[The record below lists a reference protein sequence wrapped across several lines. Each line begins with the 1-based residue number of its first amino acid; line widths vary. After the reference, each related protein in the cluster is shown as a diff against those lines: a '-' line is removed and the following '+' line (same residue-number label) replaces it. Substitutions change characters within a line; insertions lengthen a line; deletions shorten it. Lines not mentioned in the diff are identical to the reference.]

1 MNLCP
6 SSRAGESLTN
16 VYFKQITTKDEIH
29 ADAEELLRTIVEKEG
44 ILLERK
50 IPIKVHFGEEKNV
63 TYISPTYYE
72 GIIDYLKENGI
83 ESCFIETNV
92 LYRGERNS
100 RRKHI
105 LLAYRHGFTKIPVV
119 IADGEI
125 GEEYTNIEI
134 NKKNLSSCKIAQK
147 IAEQKQM
154 IVVSHF
160 KGHIG
165 AGFGGA
171 IKQLGMGCAARGGK
185 LEQHTNT
192 IPIINPIECNKC
204 NRCKKQCP
212 VDALNIGLL
221 PRIDKKRCIGCAS
234 CISIC
239 PKGAIKINWLGSISK
254 NFYERMAEYAYAA
267 HNGKKNIY
275 LTFAINITRNCDC
288 EGHKMKPFL
297 KDLGIFASTDP
308 VAIDMECLDKLSERE
323 KRKIFNRGR
332 YVLDYAQEIG
342 LGEKDYNLIEIL

>member
-1 MNLCP
+1 MI
-6 SSRAGESLTN
+6 N
-16 VYFKQITTKDEIH
+16 VYFKQITTKDKISD
-29 ADAEELLRTIVEKEG
+29 DAEELLKTIIEKEE
-44 ILLERK
+44 ISLERK

-63 TYISPTYYE
+63 TYVSPSYYE
-72 GIIDYLKENGI
+72 GIINYLKENKI

-92 LYRGERNS
+92 LYRGERNTK
-100 RRKHI
+100 RKHT

-125 GEEYTNIEI
+125 GEDYVNIEI
-134 NKKNLSSCKIAQK
+134 NKKNLSGCKIAQK

-160 KGHIG
+160 KGHMG

-192 IPIINPIECNKC
+192 IPIINPIECDKC

-212 VDALNIGLL
+212 VDAINIGLFS
-221 PRIDKKRCIGCAS
+221 RINKKKCIGCAS

-239 PKGAIKINWLGSISK
+239 PNGAIKINWLGSISK
-254 NFYERMAEYAYAA
+254 KFYERMAEYAYAT
-267 HNGKKNIY
+267 HIGKTNIY
-275 LTFAINITRNCDC
+275 MTFAINITRNCDC
-288 EGHKMKPFL
+288 EGHAMKPFL
-297 KDLGIFASTDP
+297 EDLGIFASTDP
-308 VAIDMECLDKLSERE
+308 VAIDMACLDKLSQRE
-323 KRKIFNRGR
+323 GRTVFKRGR
-332 YVLDYAQEIG
+332 YILDYGESIG
-342 LGEKDYNLIEIL
+342 LGNKEYNLIEI